1 MQIFLPYS
9 DFGKS
14 LSSLDNKRL
23 GKQRVEAYQIIS
35 AITGRPRK
43 DGKPYKGWVNH
54 PCTIMWKDYVDALKI
69 YYNWSI
75 DIWISRGFKNTMVY
89 EEVIGD
95 VKLPDWIG
103 FEPFHESH
111 RSNLL
116 RKDFEY
122 YSKHGWVEDPRDPYI
137 WLDENKMWYQHFV
150 EEKKKKYL
158 TEEMVTE
165 CVV

>member
-1 MQIFLPYS
+1 MQIFLAHS

-54 PCTIMWKDYVDALKI
+54 PCTIMWRDYVDALKI

-89 EEVIGD
+89 EEVTGD
-95 VKLPDWIG
+95 VDM
-103 FEPFHESH
+103 E
-111 RSNLL
+111 
-116 RKDFEY
+116 
-122 YSKHGWVEDPRDPYI
+122 
-137 WLDENKMWYQHFV
+137 
-150 EEKKKKYL
+150 
-158 TEEMVTE
+158 
-165 CVV
+165 